1 MSHPDPSLAAEQP
14 SSSRVPPAGDES
26 SVLQTFQDK
35 FSHFGP
41 ERFQEVKAEAGA
53 LRSSRGMRLWNVA
66 WLRCQEAR
74 QQLQERTQDTGD
86 ASQREPDPGGWGQRH
101 YVDVESLHVQTSP
114 PGGRGLRVQ
123 STPGPG
129 HPDWE
134 DIVSG
139 EKDLETRQAALSNS
153 AANLAQAAGGDLTEP
168 SSKGS
173 KVTPPSPSR

>member
-1 MSHPDPSLAAEQP
+1 MLAAGHSHPDPSLTT
-14 SSSRVPPAGDES
+14 SSRVPSAGDER
-26 SVLQTFQDK
+26 SVLQSLQDK
-35 FSHFGP
+35 FSQFSP

-53 LRSSRGMRLWNVA
+53 LRSSRGMRVWNVA

-74 QQLQERTQDTGD
+74 QQLQERLQDT
-86 ASQREPDPGGWGQRH
+86 EPNPSSWGQRH

-114 PGGRGLRVQ
+114 PSGRSLRVQ

-139 EKDLETRQAALSNS
+139 EKDLGERQAALDNGATDLAP
-153 AANLAQAAGGDLTEP
+153 AAAGDLTEHN
-168 SSKGS
+168 SKGS